1 MKKPSITLQV
11 AALNKQSPPH
21 TPTEKSAKFTTS
33 TGGQVFKRTP
43 ENVTENENE
52 RCIILW
58 DMPVYTDKEIKSN
71 RHDIIIKDQ
80 ELKKCLLID
89 MAIFAERNTSVKMV
103 EKLSKY

>member
-11 AALNKQSPPH
+11 AALNKQTPPH

-58 DMPVYTDKEIKSN
+58 DMPVYTDKETTLGYLNSLSVSTPGNLPIF
-71 RHDIIIKDQ
+71 
-80 ELKKCLLID
+80 LKKMLMPGGVPGGHCW
-89 MAIFAERNTSVKMV
+89 N
-103 EKLSKY
+103 